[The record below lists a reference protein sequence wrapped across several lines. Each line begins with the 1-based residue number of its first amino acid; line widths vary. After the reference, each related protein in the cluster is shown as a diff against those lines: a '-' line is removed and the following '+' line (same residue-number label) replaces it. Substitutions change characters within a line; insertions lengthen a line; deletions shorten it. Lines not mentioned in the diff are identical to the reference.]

1 MCLFFNQ
8 EKSKGESWVP
18 NLLPNQ
24 KPFSTQITNPSDLTV
39 DSGMSSYFGDL
50 QDHDLDDIGN
60 NILFDLDV
68 KSKQLFAY
76 Y

>member
-1 MCLFFNQ
+1 
-8 EKSKGESWVP
+8 
-18 NLLPNQ
+18 
-24 KPFSTQITNPSDLTV
+24 
-39 DSGMSSYFGDL
+39 MSSYFGDL